1 MPHKGYFIVI
11 EGIDGSGKSTLARHL
26 AQQLEQNNQAALL
39 TKEPGGSPLGK
50 SLRTILQTQ
59 EEPLC
64 PAAEFLLFAADR
76 AQHFEHIII
85 PALQQGV
92 TVISDR
98 GADSSLAYQGY
109 GYNLDRT
116 MIANVNRWV
125 MQGIEP
131 DLVFFVK
138 LDVTIAQA
146 RLAKRNLGLTSF
158 EKRDRLFWQQ
168 TAQGFEDIFATRTN
182 VVTLDGMLDEETL
195 MHQAWQTLE
204 KRLQK

>member
-1 MPHKGYFIVI
+1 MPHKGYLIVI

-26 AQQLEQNNQAALL
+26 AQQLEQKNQAALL

-85 PALQQGV
+85 PALQQGI

-125 MQGIEP
+125 MHGIEP

-138 LDVTIAQA
+138 LDVAIAQA

-168 TAQGFEDIFATRTN
+168 TAQGFETIFATRTN
-182 VVTLDGMLDEETL
+182 VVTLDGMLDEQTL
-195 MHQAWQTLE
+195 MHQAWQALE

>member
-85 PALQQGV
+85 PALQQGI

-138 LDVTIAQA
+138 LDVAIAQA

-158 EKRDRLFWQQ
+158 EKRDKLFWQQ
-168 TAQGFEDIFATRTN
+168 TAQGFENIFATRTN
-182 VVTLDGMLDEETL
+182 VVTLDGMLDEQTL
-195 MHQAWQTLE
+195 MHQAWQALE